1 MDKIT
6 TLDMEIRLMSYF
18 GIRRN
23 IVVPNVSWGLSL
35 HECDLLV
42 LTPSNCLTEVEIKVS
57 KSDLIADKKKHHN
70 HYNNKI
76 SRLYFAIT
84 ADMIDCTDLIP
95 LRAGILVASNV
106 STRTDNEQQRLP
118 NTKGREWF
126 SGIRKIR
133 EAELNKYA
141 VKIDKEVRYDLCR
154 LGTMRILGLKRQINS
169 LLKNKDK

>member
-1 MDKIT
+1 MEKIT

-42 LTPSNCLTEVEIKVS
+42 LTPSDCLTEVEIKIS

-84 ADMIDCTDLIP
+84 ADMIDCIDLIP
-95 LRAGILVASNV
+95 SRAGILVAS
-106 STRTDNEQQRLP
+106 NEQQRLP
-118 NTKGREWF
+118 NTKDREWF

-133 EAELNKYA
+133 EAELNKLA
-141 VKIDKEVRYDLCR
+141 IKMDKDIRYDLCR
-154 LGTMRILGLKRQINS
+154 LGTMRILGLKKEIQKWKTIE
-169 LLKNKDK
+169 KV